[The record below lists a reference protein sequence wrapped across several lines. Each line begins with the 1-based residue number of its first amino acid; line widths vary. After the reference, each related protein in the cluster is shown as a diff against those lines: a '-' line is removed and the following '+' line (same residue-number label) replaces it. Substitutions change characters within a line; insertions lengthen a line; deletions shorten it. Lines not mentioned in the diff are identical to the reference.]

1 MLILKL
7 WNYMRGYVNIRIEGL
22 ALERFINLCIAK
34 GIYLWDIQRINHTA
48 LEGKVSIKG
57 FKELRGIVKKAGCR
71 VSIKRKNGYPFWIHK
86 LKKRKMLL
94 VGAFF
99 CFTLLIFSSTFIF
112 SIEVSGNHQLE
123 RGKIIGILNDLG
135 LKPGANRYKINIK
148 DIETQMLLDMEE
160 LAWVGIEIKG
170 IKARVEIAEK
180 RLAPDIID
188 KNTPCNVVA
197 SKKGVI
203 EKVIA
208 RNGDP
213 KVSEGDIVKE
223 GDILISGIIERD
235 FMETDKYVHSY
246 GEVFAKTYYEG
257 MESKNLIEIK
267 KEKTG
272 KTFKRRMFK
281 FGNLELSINNA
292 EIPYNTYILEKES
305 KKPFQW
311 RNIGLPVEI
320 IIEEYYEAVEIEEK
334 ISEPEAE
341 KAIHSKV
348 INQLLKEIPLEAEI
362 LDTKINFTTQDD
374 ILYGKV
380 IIEVLENI
388 AQQKRLQIG
397 VD

>member
-1 MLILKL
+1 
-7 WNYMRGYVNIRIEGL
+7 MRGYVNIRIEGL

-34 GIYLWDIQRINHTA
+34 GIYLWDIQRISHTT

-99 CFTLLIFSSTFIF
+99 CFILLIFSSTFIF
-112 SIEVSGNHQLE
+112 SIEISGNHQLD
-123 RGKIIGILNDLG
+123 RGKIIGMLNDLG
-135 LKPGANRYKINIK
+135 LKPGANRYKINVK
-148 DIETQMLLDMEE
+148 DIETQMLLDVEE

-188 KNTPCNVVA
+188 KNTPCDVVA

-223 GDILISGIIERD
+223 GDILISGVIERD
-235 FMETDKYVHSY
+235 FMESDKYVHSY

-272 KTFKRRMFK
+272 ETFTRRMFK
-281 FGNLELSINNA
+281 FGNLELSINNE

-305 KKPFQW
+305 KKLFQW

-334 ISEPEAE
+334 ISESEAE
-341 KAIHSKV
+341 KEIHSKI